1 MPYNNV
7 DVYYCQGLKQPLAEF
22 WPHVKKWD

>member
-7 DVYYCQGLKQPLAEF
+7 DIYYCQGLKQPLADL
-22 WPHVKKWD
+22 WPQVKKWD